1 MKIIEADIRQAGPL
15 KKQTVTFEP
24 VTLIVGNN
32 ERGKTTLSDVLI
44 RELFQPSKGKSKSPA
59 DTVINPRFQDTCDV
73 KITTGGDPLPE
84 HLADYASLLV
94 IREGDIRWSWKSGK
108 DIESKD
114 YWNTDIKEVLY
125 GRDGIFTKINAEL
138 GELLGVRTNASWL
151 MQLRKNAAQYREAVV
166 HACGEIGRAKSA
178 RERLTGLTADYAE
191 VRAEWERQQAG
202 LQVNDL
208 QRKYDAGFTYFRL
221 IDEKKKNNEELAALE
236 ARGPEKI
243 RKDWIDAERESV
255 RLDGEI
261 AIEEQK
267 LKSLKSDNNNL
278 TEFDRSIA
286 EKEEYLRR
294 KQAELDGLSRS
305 TGNAKP
311 AGSRT
316 ALTVIAS
323 VFTAIGLGGIAL
335 TILAMMKKLDF
346 DPIVLLLLSIA
357 FFLPGTAGIIF
368 AIAAPRQG
376 NHVSGQLQPQAGLL
390 NETIGNTRAEID
402 TLIRRRAALQ
412 AAVNENTPESIER
425 RLAELRARQTEIDA
439 VKRELRLV
447 YASMEQVEAACRK
460 LSELRGRK
468 GELDSSMEQTRRA
481 VGGFFGND
489 NESYI
494 QNEMKSLQKEIS
506 KKTGGTDIKYIEEQF
521 AELDGRKNGLEAE
534 ISSLRQSIE
543 SATSGARSGA
553 QAAYSAFLRDFG
565 KNSDR
570 IRSFYSEIERVIPGE
585 NPYLLFG
592 IAETL
597 KEWELRID
605 ADIRY
610 SQITDTAFT
619 GIQSDVDMFLNGVFR
634 SPGFRKAFTAISGG
648 FYTGV
653 ETVIKPNSPRGGNDI
668 EIGAITSSGEKY
680 RFPDLSTGARNMFY
694 FAIRMGIA
702 IDRFTQTPHIFL
714 LDDAFLS
721 FDHDRR
727 RNALTLLKEYV
738 EAGWQIIYFSVN
750 DLSMENT
757 FADVFGGD
765 FMKLVL

>member
-1 MKIIEADIRQAGPL
+1 MKITEAEIRHAGPL

-59 DTVINPRFQDTCDV
+59 DNVINPRFQDTCDV
-73 KITTGGDPLPE
+73 KITTDGEQLPGD
-84 HLADYASLLV
+84 LAGYASLLV

-125 GRDGIFTKINAEL
+125 GRDGVFTKINAEL

-151 MQLRKNAAQYREAVV
+151 MQLRKNTAQYREAVV

-178 RERLTGLTADYAE
+178 RERLAGLTADYAA

-221 IDEKKKNNEELAALE
+221 IDEKKKNNEELAAIE

-243 RKDWIDAERESV
+243 RKDWVDAERESV

-267 LKSLKSDNNNL
+267 LKSLKSDSSNL

-323 VFTAIGLGGIAL
+323 VLTVLGLTGITL

-357 FFLPGTAGIIF
+357 FFLPGTAGIIY
-368 AIAAPRQG
+368 AIAAPRPAQQQNAG
-376 NHVSGQLQPQAGLL
+376 LHMQAGLL

-402 TLIRRRAALQ
+402 GLIRRRAALQ
-412 AAVNENTPESIER
+412 AALSENTPESIER
-425 RLAELRARQTEIDA
+425 RLAELRARQTATDA

-447 YASMEQVEAACRK
+447 YASIDQVEAACGR
-460 LSELRGRK
+460 LSELRGRA
-468 GELDSSMEQTRRA
+468 GNLDSSMDQTRRA
-481 VGGFFGND
+481 VEELFGND
-489 NESYI
+489 NETYI
-494 QNEMKSLQKEIS
+494 QSEMKTLQKEIS

-521 AELDGRKNGLEAE
+521 AELDGRKNGIEAE
-534 ISSLRQSIE
+534 MSALRQSIE

-553 QAAYSAFLRDFG
+553 QTAYSAFLRDFG
-565 KNSDR
+565 KSADR

-597 KEWELRID
+597 EEWERRID

-610 SQITDTAFT
+610 SQIADKAFT
-619 GIQSDVDMFLNGVFR
+619 GIQANVDILLNGVFR
-634 SPGFRKAFTAISGG
+634 SAGFSKALAAISGG

-653 ETVIKPNSPRGGNDI
+653 ETVIRPNSPRGGNDI

-680 RFPDLSTGARNMFY
+680 RFADLSTGARNMFY

-702 IDRFTQTPHIFL
+702 IDRFAQTPYIFL

-727 RNALTLLKEYV
+727 RNALTLLKEY
-738 EAGWQIIYFSVN
+738 AGMGWQIIYFSVN

-757 FADVFGGD
+757 FAEVFGGD